1 MCMCIGMH
9 ECLYMRIDAGVSMRA
24 CDAETFLKQ
33 PIIEENNEASE
44 ARTYLDEVK
53 PTDKRSQIECS
64 PCRK

>member
-1 MCMCIGMH
+1 MSV
-9 ECLYMRIDAGVSMRA
+9 CLYMRIDAGVSMRA

-44 ARTYLDEVK
+44 AITYLDEVNNQRI
-53 PTDKRSQIECS
+53 RSQIKCS